1 MHAGG
6 AASVELCEARGARYT
21 HAQAADGARACTGK
35 VLKGMRVVDKIEEQA
50 ERVAQNPRLVII
62 KDCGEIKKKEKKAQ

>member
-1 MHAGG
+1 M
-6 AASVELCEARGARYT
+6 RGTWSRYT

>member
-1 MHAGG
+1 
-6 AASVELCEARGARYT
+6 
-21 HAQAADGARACTGK
+21 
-35 VLKGMRVVDKIEEQA
+35 MRVVDKIEEQA